1 MSFLASA
8 LVPHLVATSTA
19 VTNLSTLRL
28 QIERKPPIDVRDPSG
43 TKLDSASLSPSF
55 ELQNVTFAYP
65 SRPTNKALND
75 VSVSMEAGKFT
86 AFVGPSGSGKS
97 TAASLLL
104 RLYDPSTATEVSDVD
119 REIMA
124 KIKEANGEKNKKRTE
139 KEDEEKIATESAVSG
154 SGMVRFAGHDIQSL
168 NLKWLRSQVA
178 VVLQNPQLVSGT
190 VFDNVAVGLTG
201 TELEYRSDIDNG
213 PNPSPE
219 SVDRMKRINQK
230 VEDALKKAQAWEFVC
245 QLPDGLQ
252 TKVTGG
258 RTGVLSGGQV
268 QRVALARALVREPTC
283 LLLDEATSA
292 VSADTEQKI
301 QDALLEEQR
310 QRGMTLI
317 VIAHRLSTIVAADKI
332 VVMVAGRAVISGT
345 YEELLRPE
353 CPDQTFR
360 SMALIKHAEQ
370 PASPASTSPSE
381 SSTSL
386 SMEPSATKISAPEA
400 PHQVTIPP
408 RMLKTSKA
416 FKNVKWYLAVGFFV
430 GLAGGASFA
439 IAAWLHGRAVN
450 GLRLPDIAEMR
461 SVSNRWALW
470 FLVLAIAT
478 FFVYLVFVFGF
489 EYGGERIV
497 GELRRES
504 VRALIRQDIA
514 FFESGDTGTGGLTAA
529 STSHPSNVGNVV
541 GLISAQ
547 AVSSI
552 ANLLAT
558 TIMSFILNWRLAVM
572 VLPAL
577 GVTMLLGRFNF
588 DCLHKFEK
596 DIDTENSRQADFVGE
611 AANSVQMIAALSR
624 EAETMR
630 QFKLRF
636 TAKPTR
642 RRWLFYGSVAM
653 GGSQGMLQMFAALMF
668 HWGSKQLAEGRAVR
682 SSLLCDL
689 RTDRY
694 LSESRRSV
702 HCH

>member
-1 MSFLASA
+1 VINCSFLAAS

-43 TKLDSASLSPSF
+43 TKLDSATLSPSF

-65 SRPTNKALND
+65 SRPSNKALDD
-75 VSVSMEAGKFT
+75 VSVTMEAGKFT

-104 RLYDPSTATEVSDVD
+104 RLYDPATSTDVSEVD

-124 KIKEANGEKNKKRTE
+124 KIKEANGEKKEKKGEQEE
-139 KEDEEKIATESAVSG
+139 KEQTAAGSAISG
-154 SGMVRFAGHDIQSL
+154 SGTVRFAGHDIQTL

-178 VVLQNPQLVSGT
+178 VVLQNPQLISGT

-201 TELEYRSDIDNG
+201 TDLEYRSDIDNG

-219 SVDRMKRINQK
+219 DKERMQRISQK
-230 VEDALKKAQAWEFVC
+230 VEEALKKAQAWDLVC
-245 QLPDGLQ
+245 ALPDGLE

-268 QRVALARALVREPTC
+268 QRVALARALVREPKC

-301 QDALLEEQR
+301 QEALLEEQR

-317 VIAHRLSTIVAADKI
+317 VIAHRLSTIVAADRI
-332 VVMVAGRAVISGT
+332 FVMVAGRAVHSGT
-345 YEELLRPE
+345 YDELLQPD

-360 SMALIKHAEQ
+360 SMALVKHTEM
-370 PASPASTSPSE
+370 PSSPASSSRYE

-386 SMEPSATKISAPEA
+386 ALSPSTPKVPTPEV

-416 FKNVKWYLAVGFFV
+416 FLNVKYYLIVGFFV

-450 GLRLPDIAEMR
+450 GLRIPDIPLMR
-461 SVSNRWALW
+461 ATSNRWALW
-470 FLVLAIAT
+470 YLVLAIVT
-478 FFVYLVFVFGF
+478 FFVYLIFVYGF
-489 EYGGERIV
+489 EYGGEHIV

-529 STSHPSNVGNVV
+529 ATTHPSNVGNVV

-552 ANLLAT
+552 ANLLAV
-558 TIMSFILNWRLAVM
+558 TIMSFVLSWRLAVM
-572 VLPAL
+572 VFPAL

-596 DIDTENSRQADFVGE
+596 DIDVENSRQADFVGE
-611 AANSVQMIAALSR
+611 SANSVQMIAALTR

-630 QFKLRF
+630 QFKLQF

-653 GGSQGMLQMFAALMF
+653 GGSQGMLQLFAALMF

-682 SSLLCDL
+682 
-689 RTDRY
+689 R
-694 LSESRRSV
+694 
-702 HCH
+702 